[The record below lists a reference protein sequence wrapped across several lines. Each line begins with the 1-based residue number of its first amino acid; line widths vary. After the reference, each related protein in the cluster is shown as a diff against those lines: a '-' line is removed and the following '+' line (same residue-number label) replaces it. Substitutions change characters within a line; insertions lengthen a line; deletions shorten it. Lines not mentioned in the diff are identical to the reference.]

1 MKTRTDLADGAAHTE
16 TPGARG
22 ADVRDLL
29 SLRERTEEL
38 ARTQATDAK
47 HLIDVQ
53 RLAEEQRAKELAEAR
68 AIDREASALEV
79 QNQQRLIRALTV
91 DATAG
96 ITGYLLMDLL
106 RAGKNERR
114 SR

>member
-1 MKTRTDLADGAAHTE
+1 MKTRADFVDVTPQTE
-16 TPGARG
+16 PTSARG

-38 ARTQATDAK
+38 ARAQAADAK
-47 HLIDVQ
+47 QVVDVH
-53 RLAEEQRAKELAEAR
+53 RLAEEAQAKELAEAR
-68 AIDREASALEV
+68 VIEREACALEV

-96 ITGYLLMDLL
+96 IAGYLITGLL
-106 RAGKNERR
+106 RGARERR
-114 SR
+114 LP